1 MKVNDLY
8 SPTETF
14 NNQGDEDEN
23 LEKTISKQFVL
34 KKQPKKQDF

>member
-23 LEKTISKQFVL
+23 LENTLSK
-34 KKQPKKQDF
+34 